1 MMAHACNP
9 QCFGGV
15 VSRPAWSK
23 NKQTNHKNNKH
34 QLSIF
39 FFLADFE
46 YGPKAELGLF
56 ILPIYSF
63 NLLVL
68 ISGYLLC
75 MF

>member
-15 VSRPAWSK
+15 VSRPTWSE
-23 NKQTNHKNNKH
+23 NKPTKTANT
-34 QLSIF
+34 SSVF

-46 YGPKAELGLF
+46 YGPKAELRLF
-56 ILPIYSF
+56 ILLIYSF

-68 ISGYLLC
+68 ISDYLLC